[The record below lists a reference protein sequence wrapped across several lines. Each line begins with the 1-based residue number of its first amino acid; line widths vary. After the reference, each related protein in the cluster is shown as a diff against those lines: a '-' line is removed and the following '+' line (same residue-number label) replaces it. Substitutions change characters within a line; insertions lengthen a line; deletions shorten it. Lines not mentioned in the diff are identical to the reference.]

1 MHKLK
6 NLHWDGEGAMGMN
19 EGNGKMK
26 EKNQLYYIVINSDS
40 SLYK

>member
-6 NLHWDGEGAMGMN
+6 NLHGDRQGEMGMN

-26 EKNQLYYIVINSDS
+26 EKNQLYYTVINSDY